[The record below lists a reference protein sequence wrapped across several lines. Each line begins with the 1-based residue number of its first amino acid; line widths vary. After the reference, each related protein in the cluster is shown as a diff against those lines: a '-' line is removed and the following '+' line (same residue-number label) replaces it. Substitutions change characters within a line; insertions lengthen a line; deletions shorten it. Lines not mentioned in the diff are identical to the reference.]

1 MARIILD
8 DAAMRKPPAIGAMFG
23 AGDATTFMGLPAATV
38 AEATDAAAVLG
49 ASSATPYSAVG
60 AYCRGGPSA
69 IRAGAAPYAANLAHM
84 DFDLGGAIFG
94 DGGITAVDCGDVAT
108 DEADHAGSRDRIR
121 AAVGTLLDRGVV
133 PLLLGGDDS
142 VPIPMLEAY
151 AGRAPLTILQIDAHI
166 DWREEV
172 QGERLGLSSTMRRAS
187 EMPHVERIIEV
198 GQRAIGSARVGDHAD
213 ALAAGVAFVSAR
225 DLHAHGVAPVLDL
238 IPPGSEIFV
247 AFDVD
252 ALDPAIMPAVIG
264 PAPGGLTYF
273 QAVDLLTGAAGR
285 GRIAG
290 FDLVEF
296 MAEHDRD
303 GIGALTAARLT
314 TVMLGLVARQSSAAK
329 P

>member
-1 MARIILD
+1 
-8 DAAMRKPPAIGAMFG
+8 MFG
-23 AGDATTFMGLPAATV
+23 AVATTTFMGLPAATV
-38 AEATDAAAVLG
+38 AEADGIAAILG
-49 ASSATPYSAVG
+49 AASATPYAAVG
-60 AYCRGGPSA
+60 AYCRNGPAA
-69 IRAGAAPYAANLAHM
+69 IRAAAAPYAANLAHM

-94 DGGITAVDCGDVAT
+94 DGAVPAVDCGDVET
-108 DEADHAGSRDRIR
+108 DESDHAGSRDRIR
-121 AAVGTLLDRGVV
+121 AAVGTLLDRGLV
-133 PLLLGGDDS
+133 PLVLGGDDS

-172 QGERLGLSSTMRRAS
+172 QGEHLGLSSTMRRAS
-187 EMPHVERIIEV
+187 EMPHVERIIQV

-213 ALAAGVAFVSAR
+213 ALAAGVEFVSAR
-225 DLHAHGVAPVLDL
+225 DLHAHGVGPVLAR
-238 IPPGSEIFV
+238 IPRGSEIFV

-252 ALDPAIMPAVIG
+252 ALDPAFMPATIG

-296 MAEHDRD
+296 MAERD
-303 GIGALTAARLT
+303 QNGIGALTAARLT
-314 TVMLGLVARQSSAAK
+314 TVMLGLVARQAAAANA
-329 P
+329 

>member
-1 MARIILD
+1 MAHIIPD
-8 DAAMRKPPAIGAMFG
+8 DAGMSDTPAIGAMFG
-23 AGDATTFMGLPAATV
+23 AIDTTTFMGLPASTVEAATGS
-38 AEATDAAAVLG
+38 AAILG
-49 ASSATPYSAVG
+49 AASATPYAAVG
-60 AYCRGGPSA
+60 AYCRNGPSA

-94 DGGITAVDCGDVAT
+94 GGPVTAVDCGDVET
-108 DEADHAGSRDRIR
+108 DEAEHAASRGRIR

-151 AGRAPLTILQIDAHI
+151 AGRAPITILQIDAHI
-166 DWREEV
+166 DWRDEV
-172 QGERLGLSSTMRRAS
+172 QGENLGLSSTMRRAS
-187 EMPHVERIIEV
+187 EMPHVERIIQV

-225 DLHAHGVAPVLDL
+225 DLHAHGVGPVLEL
-238 IPPGSEIFV
+238 IPQGSEIFV

-252 ALDPAIMPAVIG
+252 ALDPAIMPATIG

-273 QAVDLLTGAAGR
+273 QAVDLLTGAAAR

-296 MAEHDRD
+296 MAENDRG

-314 TVMLGLVARQSSAAK
+314 TVMLGLVARQALPAA
-329 P
+329 